1 MNSTATFSPSPT
13 TTQTPQATHD
23 VCHPPSASLPSDTL
37 GYSLY
42 MFAWILTIM
51 FTIYASYLAVTHI
64 VSHLKYYYAPQ
75 YQRFIVRIILLIPIY
90 SVVSSIEFRFV
101 NGSVY
106 WDVVRDCYEG
116 FVLYSFYSLL
126 LHYIGNDPATQRQRL
141 AESCQSEEQV
151 SMPMPLCCVGYSI
164 KNPKFL
170 DNCKFFVLQYAALRP
185 LTSLFAVLL
194 QWMGRL
200 CPNSLSPAT
209 ASFWLGLINFT
220 SASVALYALV
230 LFYTAAYPLLAPHH
244 PFYKF
249 VAVKFI
255 IFFSYWQSIVLSL
268 FIHIGLIRD
277 GDGMSAADVSSA
289 VQSFLVCFE
298 MIVAAGL
305 HRRAFPVSECL
316 PNQSTDA
323 HPVQETEH
331 DFKSMMKTM
340 LNDSVHPLS
349 EDITFPTTDMS
360 YGIRD
365 ALTFKDL
372 VRDIG
377 ETPDMAMDVVSNS
390 FDPKRGHRSMP
401 SINLDR
407 LNPFRSSFDTVD
419 QTIFPNQERYGS
431 DFIDLEKEDDEVW
444 GVDTSR
450 DASRVRIGGGYQNLN
465 MFGMTR
471 AESSEQLP

>member
-1 MNSTATFSPSPT
+1 MS
-13 TTQTPQATHD
+13 
-23 VCHPPSASLPSDTL
+23 C
-37 GYSLY
+37 
-42 MFAWILTIM
+42 
-51 FTIYASYLAVTHI
+51 
-64 VSHLKYYYAPQ
+64 
-75 YQRFIVRIILLIPIY
+75 
-90 SVVSSIEFRFV
+90 IEFWF
-101 NGSVY
+101 GGGVY
-106 WDVVRDCYEG
+106 WDVLRDCYEG
-116 FVLYSFYSLL
+116 FVLYSFYNLL
-126 LHYIGNDPATQRQRL
+126 LHYIGNDPPTQRLRL
-141 AESCQSEEQV
+141 AQSALDDEHV
-151 SMPMPLCCVGYSI
+151 AMPVPLCCVGYSI

-185 LTSLFAVLL
+185 LTSLFAVVL

-220 SASVALYALV
+220 SASTALYALV

-268 FIHIGLIRD
+268 FIQIGLIRD
-277 GDGMSAADVSSA
+277 ADMSASDISSSI
-289 VQSFLVCFE
+289 QSFLVCLE

-316 PNQSTDA
+316 PNQ
-323 HPVQETEH
+323 PVVADEVDH
-331 DFKSMMKTM
+331 SFKSMISTM
-340 LNDSVHPLS
+340 AKDTFHPKS
-349 EDITFPTTDMS
+349 EDVTFPTTDVS
-360 YGIRD
+360 WGILD

-377 ETPDMAMDVVSNS
+377 ETPDMAMDVVSNQ
-390 FDPKRGHRSMP
+390 FTDKGHRNMP
-401 SINLDR
+401 SINLER
-407 LNPFRSSFDTVD
+407 LNPFRSSFDQVHD
-419 QTIFPNQERYGS
+419 IFPNQERYGS
-431 DFIDLEKEDDEVW
+431 DFIDLEKEDADEVW

-450 DASRVRIGGGYQNLN
+450 DASRVRIGGGYENLN

-471 AESSEQLP
+471 AETSEDLSNKL